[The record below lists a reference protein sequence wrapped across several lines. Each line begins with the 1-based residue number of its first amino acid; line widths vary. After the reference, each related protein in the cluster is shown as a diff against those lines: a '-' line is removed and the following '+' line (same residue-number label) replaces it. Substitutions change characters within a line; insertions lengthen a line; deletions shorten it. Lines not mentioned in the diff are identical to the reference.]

1 MMEQLLAWDSSLFI
15 WLNQKGTPF
24 FDPFWLL
31 MSKKAS
37 NVVVYLS
44 LVFIYGRRHGV
55 KSAILL
61 LFAGGILVGLTD
73 QLTNLFKDGF
83 MRLRPCYTP
92 ELDGIM
98 RLVKVSC
105 GGKYGFFSG
114 HSSNSFALAFFFSL
128 IFNKVKWLMPLL
140 LSFAGFIAYSRIYLG
155 VHYPLDILCGAL
167 AGILMASLVYSLVN
181 KRASHLL
188 PTY

>member
-1 MMEQLLAWDSSLFI
+1 MMEQLLAWDSNLFL

-31 MSKKAS
+31 LSEKAT

-44 LVFIYGRRHGV
+44 LVFIYGRRHGF
-55 KSAILL
+55 KSAAFLL
-61 LFAGGILVGLTD
+61 LVGGVLVGLTD

-83 MRLRPCYTP
+83 MRLRPCHTS
-92 ELDGIM
+92 ELEGLM
-98 RLVKVSC
+98 RLVKASC
-105 GGKYGFFSG
+105 GGKYSFFSG

-128 IFNKVKWLMPLL
+128 IFKKVKWLMPLL
-140 LSFAGFIAYSRIYLG
+140 LTFAGLIAYSRIYLG

-181 KRASHLL
+181 KRFLHLL
-188 PTY
+188 PPY

>member
-1 MMEQLLAWDSSLFI
+1 MMEHLLTWDSSLFL

-24 FDPFWLL
+24 YDPFWLL
-31 MSKKAS
+31 MSEKAT

-44 LVFIYGRRHGV
+44 LVFIYGRRHGL
-55 KSAILL
+55 KSAVLL
-61 LFAGGILVGLTD
+61 LLVGGVLVGLTD

-83 MRLRPCYTP
+83 MRLRPCHN
-92 ELDGIM
+92 EDLDGIM
-98 RLVKVSC
+98 RLVKASC

-128 IFNKVKWLMPLL
+128 IFKKVKKLLPVL
-140 LSFAGFIAYSRIYLG
+140 LSFAALIAYSRVYIG
-155 VHYPLDILCGAL
+155 VHYPLDIICGAF
-167 AGILMASLVYSLVN
+167 AGIVMAYLVYSLVN
-181 KRASHLL
+181 KRVPHLL